1 MRRREFIAFLG
12 GVATG
17 WPLAAHAQEPGKVY
31 RIGFIGP
38 AQINAP
44 SIAFYQAFLTQM
56 GAHGFRE
63 GQNLR
68 VEFRSLEDSRGMS
81 VNAGELIRSQPELI
95 VVTGTEAA
103 LRSVAGTSQTIP
115 I

>member
-17 WPLAAHAQEPGKVY
+17 WPLAAHAQELGRVY
-31 RIGFIGP
+31 RIGFLGP
-38 AQINAP
+38 AQTNAP
-44 SIAFYQAFLTQM
+44 SIGFYQAFLTQM
-56 GAHGFRE
+56 GAHGFSE

-68 VEFRSLEDSRGMS
+68 VEFRALEDSRGTS
-81 VNAGELIRSQPELI
+81 VNADELVRAQPALI

-103 LRSVAGTSQTIP
+103 LRSVAGA
-115 I
+115 